1 MNILFIGNSY
11 TNYNNMPFLFEKLC
25 NQNGH
30 DVNVCSV
37 THGGHK
43 LFQFVDNHDQYT
55 KQIEDLIKY
64 QTFDVCFL
72 QENSTFSV
80 LESDSF
86 LDGVSRL
93 TEKLRAS
100 VDLFVLYETWGRKN
114 GSDVLEKNNWTNE
127 SMTFDVAMAYE
138 RVSHVLGIPVSH
150 VGLNFYDI
158 YVNHKEINL
167 YDEDRSHPSY
177 EGSCLAALT
186 HYVTIFGEFPERTHE
201 LALSSGVISVY
212 RDVLNKNL

>member
-25 NQNGH
+25 IQNGH

-43 LFQFVDNHDQYT
+43 LYQFVDNHDQYT

-64 QTFDVCFL
+64 QTFDIGFL

-100 VDLFVLYETWGRKN
+100 VNQFVLYETWGRKN
-114 GSDVLEKNNWTNE
+114 GSDLFPRSPDLLAGLLETENH
-127 SMTFDVAMAYE
+127 SSHIYQVYFDHSV
-138 RVSHVLGIPVSH
+138 H
-150 VGLNFYDI
+150 
-158 YVNHKEINL
+158 
-167 YDEDRSHPSY
+167 HPCKY
-177 EGSCLAALT
+177 
-186 HYVTIFGEFPERTHE
+186 
-201 LALSSGVISVY
+201 
-212 RDVLNKNL
+212 